1 MTTTKHPTWL
11 GHLAQRPA
19 CFEPI
24 EWVQW
29 RNAATCP
36 NLVRQPPQS
45 PCEDCIPEYQA
56 AMLAAKRCEHPEA
69 IFERDAQGFVRGV
82 LPATVADPAAK
93 TTPPTKA
100 KKGQK

>member
-1 MTTTKHPTWL
+1 MRTTKRPAWL
-11 GHLAQRPA
+11 GYLAKRPA

-45 PCEDCIPEYQA
+45 PCEDCTPEYQA
-56 AMLAAKRCEHPEA
+56 AMLTAKRCEHPEA
-69 IFERDAQGFVRGV
+69 TFERDAQGFVRGV
-82 LPATVADPAAK
+82 LPPTAAEPTAK
-93 TTPPTKA
+93 TPPTNT

>member
-1 MTTTKHPTWL
+1 MRTTKRPAWL

-29 RNAATCP
+29 RTAAINP
-36 NLVRQPPQS
+36 SLVRQPPQS
-45 PCEDCIPEYQA
+45 PCEDCTPEYQA

-69 IFERDAQGFVRGV
+69 TFERDAYGFVRGV
-82 LPATVADPAAK
+82 LPVEEIAVARPQPHEL
-93 TTPPTKA
+93 TR
-100 KKGQK
+100 GQK